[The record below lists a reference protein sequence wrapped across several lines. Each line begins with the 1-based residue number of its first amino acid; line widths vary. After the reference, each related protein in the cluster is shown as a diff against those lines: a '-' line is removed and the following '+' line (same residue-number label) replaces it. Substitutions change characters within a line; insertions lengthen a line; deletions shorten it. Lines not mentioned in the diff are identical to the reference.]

1 MMNWIYKI
9 GGMIGAAAVW
19 LLYTLH
25 LRRSRDRARD
35 ERDEHESRADSAEHV
50 VDSRK
55 RADDANEKA
64 KENGDAELQ
73 DAVDRARAGR
83 RDHFE

>member
-1 MMNWIYKI
+1 MKWLYKI
-9 GGMIGAAAVW
+9 GGMLGAAAVW

-50 VDSRK
+50 VRSRD
-55 RADDANEKA
+55 RADKAASKA
-64 KENGDAELQ
+64 KEEGDAEVQ
-73 DAVDRARAGR
+73 DAVDRARAGS

>member
-35 ERDEHESRADSAEHV
+35 ERDEHESRADSAERAV
-50 VDSRK
+50 RSRD
-55 RADDANEKA
+55 RADKAASRA
-64 KENGDAELQ
+64 KEEGDAELQ
-73 DAVDRARAGR
+73 DAVDRARDGR

>member
-1 MMNWIYKI
+1 MKWVYKI

-25 LRRSRDRARD
+25 LRSSRENARD
-35 ERDEHESRADSAEHV
+35 ERDREAQRADSAERV
-50 VDSRK
+50 VQSRD
-55 RADDANEKA
+55 RADKAASNA
-64 KENGDAELQ
+64 KEEGDARIDE
-73 DAVDRARAGR
+73 AVGRARAGR

>member
-25 LRRSRDRARD
+25 LRKSRERAREARDREAQ
-35 ERDEHESRADSAEHV
+35 RADSAEHV

-64 KENGDAELQ
+64 KENGDAEVQ
-73 DAVDRARAGR
+73 DAVDRARTGR